1 MEFSPNG
8 TKSHEIPPVVLGSAE
23 VSQTS
28 VDSFSDANYG
38 NVVWQTLLSRPRT
51 GSDSMCAGIAT
62 CPSNGTLALHQHTQA
77 EIYYVLE
84 GSGEVKIGGVRHH
97 VTEGSM
103 LWIPGDAMHGV
114 FCGPK
119 QTLKWLYV
127 FPEGR
132 FEDIIYRF
140 KAADASKTVVTLGH
154 EGALEDIEEK

>member
-1 MEFSPNG
+1 MEFSTND
-8 TKSHEIPPVVLGSAE
+8 TTSHELPPVVLDGNE

-28 VDSFSDANYG
+28 VDSFPDAIYG

-51 GSDSMCAGIAT
+51 CSDSMCAGIAT

-84 GSGEVKIGGVRHH
+84 GSGEVEIGGVRHH
-97 VTEGSM
+97 VTEGSL

-114 FCGPK
+114 FCGPDE
-119 QTLKWLYV
+119 TLKWLYV

-132 FEDIIYRF
+132 FEDIVYRF
-140 KAADASKTVVTLGH
+140 KVADAPKTVVTLGN
-154 EGALEDIEEK
+154 ERALEDIEQK